1 MYLEFISAVTEDI
14 LSREF
19 ISDRFSSCL
28 PIIVILLNHFSGN
41 QLIIHV
47 PLSSSRVLDRV
58 MQRHIDINRHKLN
71 EVSV

>member
-28 PIIVILLNHFSGN
+28 PIIVIFLNHDS
-41 QLIIHV
+41 
-47 PLSSSRVLDRV
+47 
-58 MQRHIDINRHKLN
+58 
-71 EVSV
+71 